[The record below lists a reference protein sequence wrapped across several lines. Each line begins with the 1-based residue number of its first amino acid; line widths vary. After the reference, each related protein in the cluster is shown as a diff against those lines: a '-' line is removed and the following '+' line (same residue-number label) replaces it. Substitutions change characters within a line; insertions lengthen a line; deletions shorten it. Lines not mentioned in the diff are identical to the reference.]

1 MRITQVFLLID
12 KYQLTPAHE
21 DIRIRIARAIDKLI
35 VDCRYLLRVWPIL
48 LSWHWGGKVGREPLE
63 FERIRPVLTVPQRYL
78 TVLDAVRRAL
88 YAFGNDKARVIRNR
102 VGVRSRDAAAVLV
115 KGYAA

>member
-1 MRITQVFLLID
+1 MASNPSNREGKPSTTLLLSLFTSAWIPITGRRSSHDDIIVRWQMRITQIFLLID

-35 VDCRYLLRVWPIL
+35 VDCRDLLRVWPIL

-63 FERIRPVLTVPQRYL
+63 FERVRPVLTVP
-78 TVLDAVRRAL
+78 
-88 YAFGNDKARVIRNR
+88 
-102 VGVRSRDAAAVLV
+102 
-115 KGYAA
+115 